1 MSKIKQRGAIIM
13 KKRIISWLAYLT
25 AVAVMLSAALVMDM
39 PAAADGEAGADEEEY
54 DDSDLEEEDADEE
67 EDDDDAVIDTII
79 NFQATSI
86 TKNSV
91 TLKWDKVEDI
101 DGYEISYKKASASK
115 WKTILVKSRSK
126 VTYVVNKLAVNT
138 KYNFRVRAY
147 IYYEEDYE
155 DEEDEEEDVS
165 GVTDD
170 TGEEVDEEDYDE
182 EDYDEEEWDDYE
194 FGDYSKMTL
203 KTLDKNGK
211 GDKTAVSSTY
221 EAAAHVSVKAPKLK
235 SVKSKA
241 AKKAEVKWSKSNKA
255 TGYEVYVSLKKNSG
269 YKRAGIIKKNK
280 KAAFTV
286 KKLKSGRTYYVK
298 VRAYVKNGRQFSY
311 TRYSAVKKVKIK

>member
-54 DDSDLEEEDADEE
+54 DDSDSEEEDADEE
-67 EDDDDAVIDTII
+67 DDDDDAVIDTVV

-86 TKNSV
+86 TRNSV

-115 WKTILVKSRSK
+115 WKTILVESPDK

-147 IYYEEDYE
+147 IYYEEDEE
-155 DEEDEEEDVS
+155 DYEDEEEDVS

-170 TGEEVDEEDYDE
+170 TDEEDDDYEDDEEDYD
-182 EDYDEEEWDDYE
+182 DEWDDYE
-194 FGDYSKMTL
+194 YGDYSKMTL

-221 EAAAHVSVKAPKLK
+221 EAAAHVSVKTPKLK

>member
-1 MSKIKQRGAIIM
+1 M

-54 DDSDLEEEDADEE
+54 DDSDSEEEDAADEE
-67 EDDDDAVIDTII
+67 YDDDAVIDTII

-86 TKNSV
+86 TRNSV

-115 WKTILVKSRSK
+115 WKTILVKSQSK

-138 KYNFRVRAY
+138 KY
-147 IYYEEDYE
+147 IYYEEDY
-155 DEEDEEEDVS
+155 EDEEEDVS

-170 TGEEVDEEDYDE
+170 TGEEDDEEDYDE
-182 EDYDEEEWDDYE
+182 EDYDDEEWDDYE
-194 FGDYSKMTL
+194 YGDYSKMTL

-280 KAAFTV
+280 KSAFTV

-298 VRAYVKNGRQFSY
+298 VRAYVKNGRQLSY
-311 TRYSAVKKVKIK
+311 TKYSAVKKVKIK

>member
-54 DDSDLEEEDADEE
+54 DDSDSEEEDAADEE
-67 EDDDDAVIDTII
+67 YDDDAVIDTII

-86 TKNSV
+86 TRNSV

-115 WKTILVKSRSK
+115 WKTILVKSQSK

-155 DEEDEEEDVS
+155 DEEDEE
-165 GVTDD
+165 
-170 TGEEVDEEDYDE
+170 
-182 EDYDEEEWDDYE
+182 DEEEWDDYE
-194 FGDYSKMTL
+194 YGDYSKMTL

>member
-1 MSKIKQRGAIIM
+1 M

-54 DDSDLEEEDADEE
+54 DDSDLEEEDAD
-67 EDDDDAVIDTII
+67 DAVIDTII

-86 TKNSV
+86 TRNSV

-115 WKTILVKSRSK
+115 WKTILVKSQSK

-155 DEEDEEEDVS
+155 DEEEDVS

-170 TGEEVDEEDYDE
+170 TGEEDDEEDYDE
-182 EDYDEEEWDDYE
+182 EDYDDEEWDDYE
-194 FGDYSKMTL
+194 YGDYSKMTL

-280 KAAFTV
+280 KSAFTV

-298 VRAYVKNGRQFSY
+298 VRAYVKNGRQLSY
-311 TRYSAVKKVKIK
+311 TKYSAVKKVKIK

>member
-182 EDYDEEEWDDYE
+182 EEWDDYE
-194 FGDYSKMTL
+194 YGDYSKMTL
-203 KTLDKNGK
+203 KTLDKKGK

-280 KAAFTV
+280 KTAFTV

-298 VRAYVKNGRQFSY
+298 VRAYVKNGRQLSY

>member
-54 DDSDLEEEDADEE
+54 DDSDSEEEDADEE
-67 EDDDDAVIDTII
+67 YDDDAVIDTII

-86 TKNSV
+86 TRNSV

-155 DEEDEEEDVS
+155 DEEEDVS

-170 TGEEVDEEDYDE
+170 TGEEDDEEDYD
-182 EDYDEEEWDDYE
+182 DYE
-194 FGDYSKMTL
+194 YGDYSKMTL

>member
-54 DDSDLEEEDADEE
+54 DDSDSEEEDADEE
-67 EDDDDAVIDTII
+67 YDDDAVIDTII

-115 WKTILVKSRSK
+115 WKTILVKSQSK

-155 DEEDEEEDVS
+155 DEEEDVS

-170 TGEEVDEEDYDE
+170 TGEEDDEEDYD
-182 EDYDEEEWDDYE
+182 DEEWDDYE
-194 FGDYSKMTL
+194 YGDYSKMTL